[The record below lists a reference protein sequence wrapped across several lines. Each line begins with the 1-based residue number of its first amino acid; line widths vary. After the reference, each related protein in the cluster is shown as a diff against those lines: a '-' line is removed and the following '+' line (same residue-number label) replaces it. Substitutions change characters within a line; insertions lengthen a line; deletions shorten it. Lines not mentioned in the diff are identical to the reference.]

1 MTQGEI
7 TRVGPSSTFGHGT
20 TGNVAVNPV
29 IELINTATLIV
40 LTFQILPTYK
50 II

>member
-1 MTQGEI
+1 MTQEEI

-20 TGNVAVNPV
+20 TDNVAVNPV
-29 IELINTATLIV
+29 LELINTATLIV
-40 LTFQILPTYK
+40 LTFKILLANK